1 VAEITD
7 LVAVLAA
14 VDREVGAVDGDERRV
29 DVTRQVPGLEDG
41 TRFGWSESI
50 RRRAQSQDAELPT
63 VEQAMANLAAE
74 PTRFASMTARRL
86 VAVALAAQVF
96 PEQFAPGGE
105 REDVALTI
113 LAAPGILAELP
124 DLTTPPPDQPPE
136 TPGLHDEA
144 VAERARALLEVL
156 ADPARAP
163 QLGAWDGFKNLNAG
177 LVNARMPG
185 LRACSAGVIE
195 LSDEEGRTT
204 ALETRHCVTGVA
216 FDAVA
221 GKLLNQEAWPACS
234 PWWCSVK
241 PADDGRFLEVV
252 SAGCPIDPS
261 RPNPV
266 LEVAVFLD
274 FATAVNRP
282 GDSRV
287 LVYRMSEGPGGQEG
301 QVDGQGA
308 NHAVDIDEGS
318 IEVRK
323 VSDPEHV
330 HVYTTKRVRF
340 LSPLDPEALAVLAC
354 WVGYGDAA
362 SDLIV
367 NCVGAQAV
375 EIGCP
380 PAQHAPLA
388 ADGQLTRA
396 VDHVAGVAHECVT
409 VAADEARRVAE
420 RLDHGV
426 YTPDTA
432 TADLSRLVALTVRGW
447 AKVATLPLDVARLST
462 PPSAPESGRFRF
474 VPPVNQ
480 ASSLRSGD
488 LKSPFGDVIARHRV
502 AVLPAELGANEDTFN
517 LVVSDPAGLH
527 GSTYTGT
534 VIAERP
540 AAAGLAAELHA
551 GPVDVYI
558 IVP

>member
-1 VAEITD
+1 MAEITD

-14 VDREVGAVDGDERRV
+14 VDREVSAVEGDERRE

-41 TRFGWSESI
+41 SRFGWSESI
-50 RRRAQSQDAELPT
+50 RTRAQSQDAELPT
-63 VEQAMANLAAE
+63 VDQAMANLAAE

-96 PEQFAPGGE
+96 PEQFGPGGE
-105 REDVALTI
+105 REEVSLAI

-124 DLTTPPPDQPPE
+124 DLTTPPPDESPE

-156 ADPARAP
+156 ADPDRAP
-163 QLGAWDGFKNLNAG
+163 VLGSWDDFKNLNAG
-177 LVNARMPG
+177 LVNALMPG
-185 LRACSAGVIE
+185 LRECSAGVVE
-195 LSDEEGRTT
+195 LSDGEGRTT
-204 ALETRHCVTGVA
+204 VLETTHCVTGVA

-221 GKLLNQEAWPACS
+221 GKLLNPEAWPACS

-241 PADDGRFLEVV
+241 RAGDGRFLEVV

-274 FATAVNRP
+274 FAIAVNRP

-287 LVYRMSEGPGGQEG
+287 LAYRMSKAGQEG

-318 IEVRK
+318 IEVHK

-340 LSPLDPEALAVLAC
+340 LSTLDPKAVAVLAC

-367 NCVGAQAV
+367 NCVGGQAA

-396 VDHVAGVAHECVT
+396 VDHVVGVADECVT
-409 VAADEARRVAE
+409 VAAGEARRVAE
-420 RLDHGV
+420 RLDGGV

-432 TADLSRLVALTVRGW
+432 AADLSRLAALAVRSW

-480 ASSLRSGD
+480 KSTLRSGD
-488 LKSPFGDVIARHRV
+488 LKSPFGDVIQRHRV
-502 AVLPAELGANEDTFN
+502 VVRPSELGENEDTFN
-517 LVVSDPAGLH
+517 LVVPDPSGLP

-540 AAAGLAAELHA
+540 GAAGRAEIHA

-558 IVP
+558 IIR

>member
-14 VDREVGAVDGDERRV
+14 VDRAVEGDERRV

-50 RRRAQSQDAELPT
+50 RTRAQSQDAELPT

-204 ALETRHCVTGVA
+204 VLETRHCVTGVA

-241 PADDGRFLEVV
+241 RADDGRFLEVV
-252 SAGCPIDPS
+252 SAGCPIDPNQ
-261 RPNPV
+261 PNPV

-274 FATAVNRP
+274 FAIAFDRP
-282 GDSRV
+282 GASRV
-287 LVYRMSEGPGGQEG
+287 LAYRKSESQAG
-301 QVDGQGA
+301 QVDGLGA
-308 NHAVDIDEGS
+308 NHAVNIDEGS

-330 HVYTTKRVRF
+330 HVYTTKRVSF
-340 LSPLDPEALAVLAC
+340 VSTLDPQAVAVLAC
-354 WVGYGDAA
+354 WVGYGDVAA
-362 SDLIV
+362 DLIV
-367 NCVGAQAV
+367 NCVGGQAV
-375 EIGCP
+375 EIECP
-380 PAQHAPLA
+380 AAQGAPLVA
-388 ADGQLTRA
+388 EGQLTRA
-396 VDHVAGVAHECVT
+396 VDHVVGVADECVT
-409 VAADEARRVAE
+409 VAAGEARRVAE
-420 RLDHGV
+420 RLDNDA

-432 TADLSRLVALTVRGW
+432 AADISRLAALTVRSW

-480 ASSLRSGD
+480 KSSLRCGD
-488 LKSPFGDVIARHRV
+488 LKSPFGPVIERHRV
-502 AVLPAELGANEDTFN
+502 AVLPPELGQDEDAFT
-517 LVVSDPAGLH
+517 LVVQDPAGLP
-527 GSTYTGT
+527 GSTYIGT

-540 AAAGLAAELHA
+540 AAAGLEAELHA

-558 IVP
+558 IIP